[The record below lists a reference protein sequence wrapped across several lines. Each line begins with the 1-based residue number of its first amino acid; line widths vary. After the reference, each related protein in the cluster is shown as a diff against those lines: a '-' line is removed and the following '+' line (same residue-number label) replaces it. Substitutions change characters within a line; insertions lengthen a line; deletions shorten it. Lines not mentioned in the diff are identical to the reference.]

1 MGLINIIIDSF
12 ETEVRKVVHFSND
25 YLKKVIERFLLLNR
39 IVAEKQTVQR
49 MIHKCNIPREAV

>member
-25 YLKKVIERFLLLNR
+25 NLKKVIERFLLLNR

-49 MIHKCNIPREAV
+49 MIHKCIIPREAV